1 MTVEY
6 IEYKGIQ
13 YITRLVYLMNVE
25 YQGQC
30 QNAYIADYEL
40 WNAIKDDCD
49 AGAKEATEIDS
60 GIYFYCDS
68 GFIAS
73 EPTDKEIINYLKER
87 LSHEKE
93 I

>member
-25 YQGQC
+25 FHGQC
-30 QNAYIADYEL
+30 ENAYVADYEL
-40 WNAIKDDCD
+40 WAAIEDDYNA
-49 AGAKEATEIDS
+49 GVKEAVEIDN
-60 GIYFYCDS
+60 GIYYYCDS

-73 EPTDKEIINYLKER
+73 EPTDDEIIEYLKQH
-87 LSHEKE
+87 LT
-93 I
+93 